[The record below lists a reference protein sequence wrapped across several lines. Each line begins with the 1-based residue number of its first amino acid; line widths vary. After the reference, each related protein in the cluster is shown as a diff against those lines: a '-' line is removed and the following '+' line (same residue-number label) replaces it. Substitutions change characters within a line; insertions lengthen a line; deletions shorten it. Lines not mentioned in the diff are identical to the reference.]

1 MFGFLRAAS
10 LTISRSGGGTIGSS
24 AELMK
29 TVGTCDHYH
38 RDQDMLI
45 DFLTKC
51 WLADE
56 HCQDEDDDYG
66 FDDLDDYGH
75 YDHGHYDQDD

>member
-1 MFGFLRAAS
+1 
-10 LTISRSGGGTIGSS
+10 
-24 AELMK
+24 
-29 TVGTCDHYH
+29 
-38 RDQDMLI
+38 MLI

-66 FDDLDDYGH
+66 LDDLDCYGD